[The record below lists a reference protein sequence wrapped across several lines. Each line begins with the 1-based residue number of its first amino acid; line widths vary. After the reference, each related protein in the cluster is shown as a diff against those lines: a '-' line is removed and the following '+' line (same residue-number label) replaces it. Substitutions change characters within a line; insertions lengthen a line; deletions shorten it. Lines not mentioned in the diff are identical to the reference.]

1 MMTSGLTSWWTL
13 LLAGAVVGILAYL
26 FIAGIARG
34 LRRSFGAGS
43 EAGEHKADLLKLR
56 HDEVKARNEQLMKEQ
71 ESLLER
77 RRALS
82 EMNEML
88 LMQKQELVTQAQ
100 ELSLSIEEYER
111 LGQLTA
117 WQQEELAERNEA
129 LERQTAMA
137 EQLSKELAKR
147 VDELNRAMAQIDR
160 MHRDQEAFL
169 RHELRNAISPI
180 LGYSAMLRSEA
191 VLEGDAATWME
202 GIREAAESMER
213 LLTELRDLQAI
224 ERGGKTIGQ
233 SEIDLD
239 DLVLSSVRTVDPAG
253 SHAIETRVE
262 PVVIRGDPMLLP
274 GVFVNLIR
282 NAVEHV
288 SGRPGTGVSVDTRAD
303 GRWATVRIQNG
314 GPPIPEA
321 RLATFFERFNST
333 KEGGTGLGTCYAD
346 LVVRAHGGTVEVESG
361 PYFGTVVTV
370 RLPLARDIAP
380 EPSVGS
386 RSEWAA

>member
-1 MMTSGLTSWWTL
+1 MTTSGLTQSWIFL
-13 LLAGAVVGILAYL
+13 LTGAVVGILAYL

-43 EAGEHKADLLKLR
+43 AAGGHMAGLLKLR
-56 HDEVKARNEQLMKEQ
+56 HEEVKARNEQLMKEQ

-77 RRALS
+77 RRGLS

-88 LMQKQELVTQAQ
+88 LMQKQELETQAQ
-100 ELSLSIEEYER
+100 ELAVSNEEYER
-111 LGQLTA
+111 MGQLTA
-117 WQQEELAERNEA
+117 WQQEELAERNES
-129 LERQTAMA
+129 LERQTATA
-137 EQLSKELAKR
+137 ERLSKELAKR

-160 MHRDQEAFL
+160 MHRDQESFL

-180 LGYSAMLRSEA
+180 LGYSAMLRSDA
-191 VLEGDAATWME
+191 ALEGNAAAWLM
-202 GIREAAESMER
+202 GIHEAAESMER

-233 SEIDLD
+233 SEINLEDLIRA
-239 DLVLSSVRTVDPAG
+239 SVRAVDPAG
-253 SHAIETRVE
+253 SSGIETRIE
-262 PVVIRGDPMLLP
+262 PLVIRGDSTLLP

-288 SGRPGTGVSVDTRAD
+288 SGRPDAGVSIVTGAA
-303 GRWATVRIQNG
+303 GGWATVRFQNG
-314 GPPIPEA
+314 GPPIPAA

-346 LVVRAHGGTVEVESG
+346 LVVRAHGGTAEVESG
-361 PYFGTVVTV
+361 PNFGTVVTV
-370 RLPLARDIAP
+370 RLPLAREIAP
-380 EPSVGS
+380 EPAVGAK
-386 RSEWAA
+386 SEWAA